1 VAVKS
6 FEVVSKS
13 GNTDGIKSVN
23 SAKKDIVTRMRDTD
37 VVLFNL
43 GSWVNYDSCYSRGKT
58 CAPFLYVNYDLIARF
73 KQWVPVC
80 FQLDND
86 HERYSL

>member
-1 VAVKS
+1 MAVKS

-13 GNTDGIKSVN
+13 GNTNGIKSVN

-37 VVLFNL
+37 VVLFSL
-43 GSWVNYDSCYSRGKT
+43 WIVGSILICSQGKT

-86 HERYSL
+86 H